1 MKKILLLIFCSLMLA
16 SAWSCDHTPTY
27 IIPEDPHKEQDKPEE
42 KPDPVVEP
50 GKVNPSSMGDI
61 VGVDHFGRAFDRIGG
76 FREDRQV
83 GMFFW
88 PWIGQPYATG
98 VYDATKILQME
109 DGLNILFHRYDDVIS
124 PNGQAHWWGEPLW
137 GYYNSIDE
145 WVLRKQMQM
154 ITMAGVDFIFYDHTN
169 AIIYDDVVL
178 QVAKVI
184 TEMQKEGWNPP
195 KMVSYTHSRS
205 IQTVRGLYNLIYKPG
220 RYPDSWYYY
229 EGKPLIIAYTDPN
242 DDKQEAAT
250 RGDSSYNPGEL
261 EAEILDFFHFFK
273 PNWPSDPTYPNGF
286 TWIEWKFPQPYHT
299 ESKMMN
305 VTVASHPMVPMSFSL
320 TRENWTNWGRGWSPT
335 LRQNISEDVDK
346 GTFFQAEWD
355 EAIKADPPMVS
366 VGGWNEWIAYK
377 QLYDG
382 EYMLCDAASKEYSR
396 DIEPMKGG
404 YQDAFYL
411 QLIRNIRRYKGSSEG
426 LRPAQEEHTI
436 DIKGDVTAWNDITYV
451 MNNTDAAFIARNC
464 YGNSQKVHYA
474 QPAPTDKLTEV
485 RVAHD
490 ANNIYFYI
498 KGKEDFSKP
507 SMKDNW
513 LNIYIGCGEVA
524 TKAWESYDYVIGRDI
539 NGDKASVE
547 KFNGKGYQT
556 TNSGTATIVRNKDV
570 IQLAVPRSAVGLDD
584 GKQLYFKVAMGVDN
598 PSDIM
603 NTYTSGSAM
612 PMGRLS
618 YMYIMNN

>member
-1 MKKILLLIFCSLMLA
+1 MRKIILVVFCSVLLL
-16 SAWSCDHTPTY
+16 SARSCNNEPEY
-27 IIPEDPHKEQDKPEE
+27 IIPDDPNKEQEKPDD
-42 KPDPVVEP
+42 KPDPVVDP
-50 GKVNPSSMGDI
+50 VKVNPSSVGDI
-61 VGVDHFGRAFDRIGG
+61 VGVDHFGRAFDRNGG

-83 GMFFW
+83 GLFFW

-154 ITMAGVDFIFYDHTN
+154 ITMAGVDFIFFDHTN
-169 AIIYDDVVL
+169 AIIYDQVVL
-178 QVAKVI
+178 QVCKVI
-184 TEMQKEGWNPP
+184 DEMQKEGWNPP
-195 KMVSYTHSRS
+195 KIVSYTHTKS
-205 IQTVRGLYNLIYKPG
+205 IQTTKNLYDVIYKPG
-220 RYPDSWYYY
+220 RYPNTWYMY
-229 EGKPLIIAYTDPN
+229 EGKPLIIAYTDLN
-242 DDKQEAAT
+242 DDLAESLQH
-250 RGDSSYNPGEL
+250 DPHYNPGEMP
-261 EAEILDFFHFFK
+261 AEILDFFHFFK
-273 PNWPSDPTYPNGF
+273 PNWPYDPTFPDGF
-286 TWIEWKFPQPYHT
+286 TWIEWKFPQPYHSET
-299 ESKMMN
+299 KMMN

-335 LRQNISEDVDK
+335 LKQNISEDVDK

-355 EAIKADPPMVS
+355 EAIKADPPMIS

-411 QLIRNIRRYKGSSEG
+411 QLIRNIRRYKGSQEG
-426 LRPAQEEHTI
+426 LRPAQAEHTI
-436 DIKGDVTAWNDITYV
+436 DITGDASAWNDITYV
-451 MNNTDAAFIARNC
+451 MTNTDAAFIARNC

-474 QPAPTDKLTEV
+474 QPAPTDKLMEV

-490 ANNIYFYI
+490 ADNLYFYI
-498 KGKEDFSKP
+498 KGKGDFSKP
-507 SMKDNW
+507 SIKDNW
-513 LNIYIGCGEVA
+513 LNIYIGTGEVA
-524 TKAWESYDYVIGRDI
+524 TKLWESYEYVVGRDI
-539 NGDKASVE
+539 NGEKASVQ
-547 KFNGKGYQT
+547 KFSGKGYV
-556 TNSGTATIVRNKDV
+556 ATDVAQARIIRSKDV
-570 IQLAVPRSAVGLDD
+570 IQLSVPRSAVGL
-584 GKQLYFKVAMGVDN
+584 GGEKQFYFKVAMGVEN

>member
-1 MKKILLLIFCSLMLA
+1 MRKILLVVFCSVLLL
-16 SAWSCDHTPTY
+16 SARSCNNEPEY
-27 IIPEDPHKEQDKPEE
+27 IIPEDPNKEQEKPDD
-42 KPDPVVEP
+42 KPDPVVDP
-50 GKVNPSSMGDI
+50 VKVNPSSVGDI
-61 VGVDHFGRAFDRIGG
+61 VGVDHFGRAFDRNGG

-83 GMFFW
+83 GLFFW
-88 PWIGQPYATG
+88 PWIGQPYASG

-154 ITMAGVDFIFYDHTN
+154 ITMAGVDFIFFDHTN
-169 AIIYDDVVL
+169 AVIYDDVVL
-178 QVAKVI
+178 LVCKVI
-184 TEMQKEGWNPP
+184 TDMQKEGWNPP
-195 KMVSYTHSRS
+195 KIVSYTHSRS
-205 IQTVRGLYNLIYKPG
+205 FQTVRGLYNLLYKPG
-220 RYPDSWYYY
+220 RYPNAWYMY
-229 EGKPLIIAYTDPN
+229 EGKPLIIAYTDAN
-242 DDKQEAAT
+242 DDKQEASS
-250 RGDSSYNPGEL
+250 RGDTGYDPGEL
-261 EAEILDFFHFFK
+261 GAEILDFFHFFK
-273 PNWPSDPTYPNGF
+273 PNWPFDPTYPNGF

-320 TRENWTNWGRGWSPT
+320 TRENWINWGRGWSPT

-355 EAIKADPPMVS
+355 EAIKVDPPMIS

-377 QLYDG
+377 QLHDG

-411 QLIRNIRRYKGSSEG
+411 QLIRNIRRYKGSQEG
-426 LRPAQEEHTI
+426 LRPAQAEHTI
-436 DIKGDVTAWNDITYV
+436 DITGDASAWNDISYV
-451 MNNTDAAFIARNC
+451 MTNTDAAFIARNC

-474 QPAPTDKLTEV
+474 QPAPTDKLMEV

-490 ANNIYFYI
+490 ADNLYFYI
-498 KGKEDFSKP
+498 KGKGDFSK
-507 SMKDNW
+507 SSAKDNW
-513 LNIYIGCGEVA
+513 LNIYIGTGEVA
-524 TKAWESYDYVIGRDI
+524 TKLWESYEYVVGRDI
-539 NGDKASVE
+539 NGEKASVQ
-547 KFNGKGYQT
+547 KFSGKGY
-556 TNSGTATIVRNKDV
+556 TATDVAQARIIRSKDV
-570 IQLAVPRSAVGLDD
+570 IQLSVPRSAVGL
-584 GKQLYFKVAMGVDN
+584 GGEKQFYFKVAMGVEN